1 MFRKKLLLIPTFTKI
16 SFSAAALALA
26 AFSAD
31 AFAADAV
38 SQSGISLRSGV
49 WPVMVRMDYNP
60 ILQIKVAVGN
70 SDAKFNSLKID
81 FSKTTNPDE
90 IEGVDVFLG
99 GNEMS
104 AGKIKIGSALPSKAN
119 PIVTVKGKTKV
130 TLPAGTTSE
139 LWVSVRMKKKADLTG
154 KIAAT
159 ASQLVIDN
167 KPFVVNAVP
176 ASQRIGYCVAKA
188 GDLGSKNYRI
198 PAIARNPKTGTLI
211 ATYDVRYNHAG
222 DLPANIDVGVSRSTD
237 GGKTWSAPE
246 VAISHKEL
254 GNGLGVGDPGILVND
269 KTGEFWIAGLNAGK
283 CGHPIW
289 TSRAGTVDP
298 KDCSQMILVKSSND
312 GKSWGKPINI
322 TKDIKRLGDP
332 DTAKWGALFQG
343 PGAGIC
349 TKDGVLIFPSQVWI
363 RNADNSKTEG
373 EGASQG
379 VLVFSK
385 DGGKTWTSTKGSPFG
400 GSEST
405 CVEMKNGSIAL
416 NTRTNRGWGR
426 TGSILKK
433 LDSKTDWVI
442 DENLARGAKG
452 NLNQPGGCQ
461 AALLSNGKEWFFSN
475 PNAGKRSHMTLKYS
489 KDFGKTWTAGLLY
502 DERACAGY
510 SSTAFTD
517 EKNSRIG
524 VLYEGV
530 PNSQTLFF
538 LSIPVEEIKKA
549 TK

>member
-1 MFRKKLLLIPTFTKI
+1 MQRKRLPLSSLFAKVSL
-16 SFSAAALALA
+16 SAAALALS
-26 AFSAD
+26 AFTVD
-31 AFAADAV
+31 AFAV
-38 SQSGISLRSGV
+38 SQSDVSLRSGV

-60 ILQIKVAVGN
+60 ILQIKVAVSGQE
-70 SDAKFNSLKID
+70 ARFNSLKID

-90 IEGVDVFLG
+90 IEGVDVYVG
-99 GNEMS
+99 GDEYG
-104 AGKIKIGSALPSKAN
+104 AGAKYGSARPAKAN
-119 PIVTVKGKTKV
+119 PIVTVSGKAS
-130 TLPAGTTSE
+130 LPAGKTSSI
-139 LWVSVRMKKKADLTG
+139 WVSVRMKKKADLGG
-154 KIAAT
+154 KVAAT
-159 ASQLVIDN
+159 ASQLVIDG
-167 KPFVVNAVP
+167 KPLVVNSVP
-176 ASQRIGYCVAKA
+176 AQQRIGYCVAKP

-198 PAIARNPKTGTLI
+198 PALARSPKTGTLV
-211 ATYDVRYNHAG
+211 ATYDIRYNHAG

-237 GGKTWSAPE
+237 GGQTWTLPE

-254 GNGLGVGDPGILVND
+254 GNGNGVGDPGILVND

-298 KDCSQMILVKSSND
+298 ANCSQMILVKSKDD
-312 GKSWGKPINI
+312 GKSWSKPINI
-322 TKDIKRLGDP
+322 TKSVKRLDDP
-332 DTAKWGALFQG
+332 DTKNWGSLFQG

-349 TKDGVLIFPSQVWI
+349 MKDGTLVFPSQVWI
-363 RNADNSKTEG
+363 RNNDNSKTQG

-379 VLVFSK
+379 VLVYSK

-405 CVEMKNGSIAL
+405 CVEMKNGAIAL
-416 NTRTNRGWGR
+416 NTRTNHGWGR

-433 LDSKTDWVI
+433 LDSTTEWVI

-452 NLNQPGGCQ
+452 NLRQPGGCQ

-475 PNAGKRSHMTLKYS
+475 PNAGDRSNMTLKYS
-489 KDFGKTWTAGLLY
+489 KDNGKTWSAGLLY
-502 DERACAGY
+502 DERKCAGY

-517 EKNSRIG
+517 GKNVPCIG

-530 PNSQTLFF
+530 PNSQTIFF
-538 LSIPVEEIKKA
+538 LRIPIDEVKKA
-549 TK
+549 AK

>member
-1 MFRKKLLLIPTFTKI
+1 MFRKSNPLTTIFTKI
-16 SFSAAALALA
+16 SFSAAAFALA
-26 AFSAD
+26 AFSAGT

-38 SQSGISLRSGV
+38 SQRGISLYSGV

-60 ILQIKVAVGN
+60 ILQIKVEVGDRN
-70 SDAKFNSLKID
+70 ANFNNLKID
-81 FSKTTNPDE
+81 FSKTSNLNE
-90 IEGVDVFLG
+90 IDGVDVFLG
-99 GNEMS
+99 GNEFS
-104 AGKIKIGSALPSKAN
+104 AGKKIGTARPSKMN
-119 PIVTVKGKTKV
+119 PIVTVSGKAS
-130 TLPAGTTSE
+130 LPAGSKSE
-139 LWVSVRMKKKADLTG
+139 LWVSVRMKDKADISG

-159 ASQLVIDN
+159 ASQLVIDG
-167 KPFVVNAVP
+167 KPFVVNSVP

-198 PAIARNPKTGTLI
+198 PALARNPKTGTLI

-222 DLPANIDVGVSRSTD
+222 DLPANIDVGVSRSKD
-237 GGKTWSAPE
+237 GGKTWTAPE
-246 VAISHKEL
+246 VVIAHKEL
-254 GNGLGVGDPGILVND
+254 GNGTGVGDPGILVND
-269 KTGEFWIAGLNAGK
+269 KTGEIWIAGLNAGK

-312 GKSWGKPINI
+312 GKSWSKPINI
-322 TKDIKRLGDP
+322 TKDIKRLNDP

-373 EGASQG
+373 EGSSQG

-405 CVEMKNGSIAL
+405 CVEMKNGAIAL

-433 LDSKTDWVI
+433 LDSTTDWVI

-452 NLNQPGGCQ
+452 NLRQPGGCQ

-475 PNAGKRSHMTLKYS
+475 PNANKRSHMTLKYS
-489 KDFGKTWTAGLLY
+489 KDFGKTWNSGLLY
-502 DERACAGY
+502 DERQCAGY
-510 SSTAFTD
+510 SSTAFADDKGT
-517 EKNSRIG
+517 RIG

-538 LSIPVEEIKKA
+538 LSIPVDEIKKA